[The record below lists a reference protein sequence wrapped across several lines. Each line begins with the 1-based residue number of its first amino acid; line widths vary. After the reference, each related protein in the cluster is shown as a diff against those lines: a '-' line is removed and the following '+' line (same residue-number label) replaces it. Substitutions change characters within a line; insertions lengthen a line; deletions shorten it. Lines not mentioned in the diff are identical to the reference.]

1 MGFCRAGPDKLSFD
15 DLMIRSCGAPERERA
30 QRRAYETHKWW
41 KFFEEEKKAR
51 AREVTKGMIFMR
63 ELREW
68 RRPKFQA
75 LRYRQGN
82 FQKVGIKLKCTVMLT
97 INTIMAVLPASPF
110 CCAYDACVVFMRA
123 HLHTCGFSIQHNVEK
138 RGFDQAR
145 LENTHNPLLF
155 FFFLI
160 HPQIHQSRN
169 NQAHMCIALWKTIKP
184 SV

>member
-30 QRRAYETHKWW
+30 QSCASDTHKWW

-97 INTIMAVLPASPF
+97 INTIMAALPASPF

-123 HLHTCGFSIQHNVEK
+123 HLHTCAVFPSNTTWRKEVLTR
-138 RGFDQAR
+138 RGRKIPTTPCFC
-145 LENTHNPLLF
+145 
-155 FFFLI
+155 FFLI
-160 HPQIHQSRN
+160 HPQIHQSRHS
-169 NQAHMCIALWKTIKP
+169 QAHMCVAFWKTIKP